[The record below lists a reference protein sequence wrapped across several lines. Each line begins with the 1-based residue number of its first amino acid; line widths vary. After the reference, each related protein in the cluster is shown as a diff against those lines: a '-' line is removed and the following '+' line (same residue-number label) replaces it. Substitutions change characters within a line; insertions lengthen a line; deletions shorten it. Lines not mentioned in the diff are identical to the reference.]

1 MAKGKAQTPKPT
13 EEVKE
18 TVQEQPT
25 EEVKGVVNFEANDKS
40 VHLKKGVVYSIHHT
54 QAIRF
59 EKKGF
64 GKIIK

>member
-1 MAKGKAQTPKPT
+1 MAKGKAQTP
-13 EEVKE
+13 
-18 TVQEQPT
+18 QPI

-40 VHLKKGVVYSIHHT
+40 VHLKKGVVYSIPHT